1 MPTKSSAPP
10 IVAVLEI
17 GSSAIHMTLTQFG
30 PEGPVVLEELGK
42 SIRLAKDAFSRGAL
56 SKNLV
61 SDLVA
66 LLGKYREVCREYGV
80 SEIRAVA
87 TSSVAAAENM
97 DILIDHIRLETGIEV
112 EPISS
117 LVEIETIY
125 LALREKL
132 SMEKKFPAA
141 EVRGMLKIGAGSVFL
156 TLFDGEHILAS
167 FTLPLGVVQL
177 RQIFESHAQEE
188 IDFPTYL
195 RISVDHELA
204 MLASSFPVKKIEVMY
219 AFGNEM
225 ESLQK
230 ILDGEFPKNED
241 ASRLSKAS
249 VNPSDLETFLGRIK
263 GMGREELVSNFG
275 VPYDL
280 TEFFFAVSYILHR
293 VSVFFET
300 CSMEISPVNLR
311 DGLLIRHLRPEPDEK
326 DLLRIERQLYQ
337 DALNIGRALRFE
349 ESHALTVTDFAL
361 KIFDLAQVQH
371 GLGKMERS
379 YLMTASILH
388 DVGYAVS
395 YAAHHKHSFYIIM
408 AKEFFFITE
417 REKLMIALI
426 ARYHRKAGAKSTH
439 PDFQSLSRR
448 EKMTVLK
455 LASILRIAEG
465 LDYQR
470 VKNVKSID
478 LRRTETGIVFEVETS
493 GNLFGEIY
501 SFNEKKAMFEDLF
514 GLSLSLSVK
523 NEIRA

>member
-1 MPTKSSAPP
+1 MPSAPP
-10 IVAVLEI
+10 IVAALEI
-17 GSSAIHMTLTQFG
+17 GSSAIHMTLTQFA

-61 SDLVA
+61 ADLVA
-66 LLGKYREVCREYGV
+66 LLGKYRDACREYGV
-80 SEIRAVA
+80 AEICAVA

-132 SMEKKFPAA
+132 SLSKEKKFPAG

-195 RISVDHELA
+195 KISVDHELA
-204 MLASSFPVKKIEVMY
+204 MLASSFPVKQIEVMY

-225 ESLQK
+225 EALQK
-230 ILDGEFPKNED
+230 ILDAEFSND
-241 ASRLSKAS
+241 ASPSS
-249 VNPSDLETFLGRIK
+249 VSSETLEAFLERIK
-263 GMGREELVSNFG
+263 GMGREELVSTFG

-280 TEFFFAVSYILHR
+280 TEFFFAVTYILHR
-293 VSVFFET
+293 VSLFFE
-300 CSMEISPVNLR
+300 SGSVEIAPVNLR
-311 DGLLIRHLRPEPDEK
+311 DGLFIRHLRPDRDEK

-349 ESHALTVTDFAL
+349 EAHALTVTEFAL
-361 KIFDLAQVQH
+361 KIFDLAESQH
-371 GLGKMERS
+371 GLGKMERA

-470 VKNVKSID
+470 VKNIKSIEA
-478 LRRTETGIVFEVETS
+478 RRTESGIVFEVETS
-493 GNLFGEIY
+493 GNVFGEIY

-514 GLSLSLSVK
+514 GLTLSLSVK
-523 NEIRA
+523 NETRTSA